1 MTTLKLN
8 TLLPIVAV
16 DGKVWHLNLQESI
29 YFDSRGLP
37 IVVTHKHNDTVF
49 TTANLAHSPEKEWF
63 DTFIKEWGNEIYIST
78 DPFSLSLW
86 TDDGN
91 HTVGEIAWYRNDE
104 KAIIEEEARIFP
116 DPE

>member
-1 MTTLKLN
+1 MTTRKLN

-49 TTANLAHSPEKEWF
+49 TTANLEDSPEKEWF

-78 DPFSLSLW
+78 DLLSLSLW

-91 HTVGEIAWYRNDE
+91 HTVGEIAWYR
-104 KAIIEEEARIFP
+104 KQARIETEVSNSHP
-116 DPE
+116 DES